1 MFLRVLLRVSL
12 GVFLQGVAMRCFYG
26 VLPCVLQ
33 WAGSVGVQAAGAGAV
48 DATMGV
54 AVLLWALWGP
64 MLVLWVFIWVQYL
77 CWCVLL
83 WVFWRTNAGAQRLKC
98 KDFGGRA
105 WVLGSS
111 GAPEQERAT
120 GN

>member
-1 MFLRVLLRVSL
+1 
-12 GVFLQGVAMRCFYG
+12 MRCFFG
-26 VLPCVLQ
+26 VLRCVLQ
-33 WAGSVGVQAAGAGAV
+33 WAGSVGVQAASAGAV

-54 AVLLWALWGP
+54 TVLLWAFWG
-64 MLVLWVFIWVQYL
+64 LWVLIWVQYL